1 MLMLPAT
8 GRSPGGA
15 NTRVIGM
22 FTASI
27 IFGALTGMVMGL
39 TGAGGGILAVPA
51 LVLGLG
57 LGMPQA
63 MPVALMAVGFAAL
76 LGAVDG
82 LRKGLVRYKAG
93 LLMAAAGSV
102 AAPLGVAIAHSVS
115 PESLT
120 IVFSLVMLLVSA
132 RMLRQG
138 FKVDSKQASPVSCT
152 KPCMLNPETGRL
164 RWTWKSASILTGV
177 GTVSGLLAGMLG
189 VGGGFV
195 IVPAFK
201 QFSNVSMHGVIATSL
216 LIIALVSVSSVISAL
231 GAGVAVPTAGWTFIA
246 AAAGGMLA
254 GRRLAPA
261 IPERGLQIGFGIVT
275 ILVAALLLSQA

>member
-1 MLMLPAT
+1 
-8 GRSPGGA
+8 
-15 NTRVIGM
+15 M

-115 PESLT
+115 PEFLT
-120 IVFSLVMLLVSA
+120 IVFSMVMLLVSA

-138 FKVDSKQASPVSCT
+138 FKADSKQASPVACT

-261 IPERGLQIGFGIVT
+261 IPERGLQIGFGLVT

>member
-1 MLMLPAT
+1 
-8 GRSPGGA
+8 
-15 NTRVIGM
+15 M

-115 PESLT
+115 PEFLT

-138 FKVDSKQASPVSCT
+138 FKVDSKQVSTVAYT

-261 IPERGLQIGFGIVT
+261 IPERGLQIGFGLIT
-275 ILVAALLLSQA
+275 SLVAALLLSQA

>member
-1 MLMLPAT
+1 
-8 GRSPGGA
+8 
-15 NTRVIGM
+15 
-22 FTASI
+22 
-27 IFGALTGMVMGL
+27 MVMGL

-57 LGMPQA
+57 LAMPQA

-76 LGAVDG
+76 LGAVEG
-82 LRKGLVRYKAG
+82 LRKGLVRYKAA
-93 LLMAAAGSV
+93 LLMAVAGSV
-102 AAPLGVAIAHSVS
+102 AAPFGVAIAHSVS
-115 PESLT
+115 PQFLT
-120 IVFSLVMLLVSA
+120 VLFSLVMLLVSA

-138 FKVDSKQASPVSCT
+138 FRTSSKQASPVVRA
-152 KPCMLNPETGRL
+152 KPCMLDPETGRL
-164 RWTWKSASILTGV
+164 RWTWRSTSILAGV

-201 QFSNVSMHGVIATSL
+201 QFSNVSMHGVVATSL
-216 LIIALVSVSSVISAL
+216 MIIALVSVSSVISAL
-231 GAGVAVPTAGWTFIA
+231 GAGVVVPAVGWTFIA

-261 IPERGLQIGFGIVT
+261 IPERGLQIGFGAVT
-275 ILVAALLLSQA
+275 ILVAVLLLGRA

>member
-1 MLMLPAT
+1 M
-8 GRSPGGA
+8 
-15 NTRVIGM
+15 I
-22 FTASI
+22 TASI
-27 IFGALTGMVMGL
+27 LFGALTGLVMGL

-57 LGMPQA
+57 LGMAQA

-93 LLMAAAGSV
+93 LLMATAGAAAAPVGV
-102 AAPLGVAIAHSVS
+102 AAAHRVSSELLTVVFGV
-115 PESLT
+115 
-120 IVFSLVMLLVSA
+120 VMLLVA
-132 RMLRQG
+132 VRMLRQG
-138 FKVDSKQASPVSCT
+138 FKAGAKPPEPPACN

-164 RWTWKSASILTGV
+164 RWTWPAASILAGV

-195 IVPAFK
+195 IVPAFR
-201 QFSNVSMHGVIATSL
+201 QFSNVSMHGVVATSL
-216 LIIALVSVSSVISAL
+216 LIIALVSVSSVASAL
-231 GAGVAVPTAGWTFIA
+231 SAGVVVPPVGWTFIA

-261 IPERGLQIGFGIVT
+261 IPERGLQIGFGLIT
-275 ILVAALLLSQA
+275 ILVAVLLLGQA